1 MLKGLRVEFY
11 ANLFNILND
20 ISVTLGKKYSLNK
33 KKPTRVSRIDY
44 SQQIACDLSFSV
56 SYKKK
61 NIYFLFSSVNI
72 KMKNT

>member
-33 KKPTRVSRIDY
+33 KKTN
-44 SQQIACDLSFSV
+44 ACITD
-56 SYKKK
+56 
-61 NIYFLFSSVNI
+61 
-72 KMKNT
+72 